1 MRQLRDLLRDEG
13 GAVAVAVAL
22 LLPVLIGVGAF
33 AVDVSHTRLVKNRLQ
48 SAADAAALAGAQLL
62 GDQPAA
68 RARAIAYARA
78 NVPEGFGAVTGGAD
92 VDFGSYDPAG
102 RVFTPSAVD
111 VNAIRV
117 VARRDADRGNAAPR
131 FLAAIFGEGGLAV
144 GASAIAARTI
154 TTTYGPPELFDLAPE
169 AADYNEVYA
178 YCYKYDGS
186 GSKSS
191 RRTKMTLIARNITPA
206 VKYTWPECPDGQSM
220 SFRLRNI
227 RDARNNPQLRT
238 SPNREE
244 YNHYSDTVIEESREV
259 FDFGGRKILETYRCD
274 TLGACKPTS
283 EGGVVPYGKNREPVR
298 DDRPC
303 VPGKFMYFGWEDRPP
318 GLGWTDQDYD
328 DIVFVMRCPT
338 GIGVEYGASRLVK

>member
-1 MRQLRDLLRDEG
+1 MSARQLLGDEG
-13 GAVAVAVAL
+13 GAIAVAVAL
-22 LLPVLIGVGAF
+22 LMPVLIGVGAF
-33 AVDVSHTRLVKNRLQ
+33 AVDISHTRLVQNRLQ
-48 SAADAAALAGAQLL
+48 SAADAGALAGVQLL

-68 RARAIAYARA
+68 RNRAVAYALA
-78 NVPEGFGAVTGGAD
+78 NVPDGFGGVTAAAD
-92 VDFGSYDPAG
+92 VTFGSYDPADG
-102 RVFTPSAVD
+102 DFTPSNTD

-131 FLAAIFGEGGLAV
+131 FLGVFFGDDEAAV

-169 AADYNEVYA
+169 AGDYNEVYA
-178 YCYKYDGS
+178 YCYNYDGS

-191 RRTKMTLIARNITPA
+191 RRSQMTLIARNISPP
-206 VKYTWPECPDGQSM
+206 VQYTWPNCPDGQSM

-244 YNHYSDTVIEESREV
+244 YNHYSDTVMEEGREV
-259 FDFGGRKILETYRCD
+259 FDFGGRKILETFRCD
-274 TLGACKPTS
+274 TLAECKPTNQ
-283 EGGVVPYGKNREPVR
+283 GGVVPYGKNREPVR

-338 GIGVEYGASRLVK
+338 GISVEYGAARLVR